1 VFVPNGVGV
10 VMRTCPFW
18 NRLLPNHVIIVKNH
32 EDDEEDEWDIKRA
45 LDRQENE
52 HIKVKIQSNLE
63 F

>member
-1 VFVPNGVGV
+1 
-10 VMRTCPFW
+10 M
-18 NRLLPNHVIIVKNH
+18 VKNH